1 MNRYVFRL
9 VYRNGL
15 IEEQAGVIADT
26 KEEAISQLKMRGDLE
41 SWTYLR
47 VEKR

>member
-1 MNRYVFRL
+1 MNRYVFKL
-9 VYRNGL
+9 LYKNGMV
-15 IEEQAGVIADT
+15 EEQAGVLADS
-26 KEEAISQLKMRGDLE
+26 KEEAISSLRIRGDLK